1 VKNCWGNELTY
12 TVKPIDRNAWLTAAK
27 SFNDYTFTHFWEYA
41 KKAADR
47 VGAASEH
54 VAIYSED
61 GTLAGLCDVRIK
73 RLPLGL
79 GGIAYV
85 SGGPM
90 VDQGDGTVEKH
101 LPNVLGALRRR
112 YAIEQGLVL
121 RISQR
126 HKTVRRRDVEEAL
139 YRQCEFKAHG
149 CTNATILIDLTTE
162 LEQIRKRF
170 HQKWRN
176 VLNKS
181 ERQHIEV
188 VAGGAMGLFDDF
200 SLLFSDLVASKGF
213 DVNLDDH
220 FFADVQRCSPSQEQ
234 FHIAIA
240 YHDGQPVGG
249 HLSSI
254 CGDTS
259 VYLLGAVN
267 EAGRKLGAAYLLQW
281 HAICESKHRGCS
293 WYDLGGIN
301 REENPHVFLF
311 KQRMGGEETE
321 VAHVFQCAEGLRGA
335 VSLLLEKIYRALRP
349 S

>member
-1 VKNCWGNELTY
+1 LTY
-12 TVKPIDRNAWLTAAK
+12 AVKLIDLNEWLAAAK
-27 SFNDYTFTHFWEYA
+27 SFNDYAFTHFWEYA

-54 VAIYSED
+54 VAVYTEH
-61 GTLAGLCDVRIK
+61 GALAGLCNVRIK
-73 RLPLGL
+73 RLPLGM

-90 VDQGDGTVEKH
+90 VDQGEGSVEKH
-101 LPNVLGALRRR
+101 LPYVLGALRRR
-112 YAIEQGLVL
+112 YVTGQGLIL

-126 HKTVRRRDVEEAL
+126 HKMIRYRDIEEAI
-139 YRQCEFKAHG
+139 YRQCEFETHG
-149 CTNATILIDLTTE
+149 CTNATILIDLRPE
-162 LEQIRKRF
+162 LEKIRMGF

-181 ERQHIEV
+181 ERQQIEV
-188 VAGGAMGLFDDF
+188 VAGGDMRLFDDF
-200 SLLFSDLVASKGF
+200 SMLFSDLVASKGF

-220 FFADVQRCSPSQEQ
+220 FFADVQRHSPSQEQ

-240 YHDGQPVGG
+240 YHDGQAVAG

-281 HAICESKHRGCS
+281 HTICESKHHGCS
-293 WYDLGGIN
+293 WYDLGGID
-301 REENPHVFLF
+301 RQENPHVFLF

-321 VAHVFQCAEGLRGA
+321 IAHVFQCAEGLRGT
-335 VSLLLEKIYRALRP
+335 VSLLLEKTYRAVRP